1 MEYEQ
6 ALRPL
11 RRAQVERAV
20 ARNAP
25 FWNPGPLLDTLARV
39 RDARLRQAICPTGL
53 YRGFPTV
60 EDGLRDP
67 DEGNPV
73 RRTAELFGR
82 IEAFVRAVGVGST
95 IGWLAPRPGRAT
107 DDEGD
112 LEWREG
118 IVARVHV
125 PGRDA
130 LHLPGHYEVQVACP
144 GEERA
149 KTLTLHGLL
158 KGDYHAGGDPAERDR
173 LLAAFDTAEAG
184 TFTRRRDLLVGN
196 LYSALQTAARDE
208 LGRAVIYTTED
219 GRRERGVL
227 LEAELTFE
235 ILSEKPLAL
244 RTPDHLWRFVDDH
257 GHEDRAVAVSADTGG
272 RPERWK
278 RGVDFALVLR
288 RGELSLVV
296 PGAHAR
302 NGPLLHDPRW
312 RALDIPL
319 EGNRTALQGV
329 IPPSA
334 VPGAL
339 QVLGDLGP
347 WLVGADYRDWYNRLA
362 AEAPAAE
369 APGVGPTDPPAD
381 SSTTSSTT
389 PPTEAPPEPPAR
401 DEPAAPVPAA
411 RPMAAPTA

>member
-1 MEYEQ
+1 M
-6 ALRPL
+6 
-11 RRAQVERAV
+11 
-20 ARNAP
+20 
-25 FWNPGPLLDTLARV
+25 
-39 RDARLRQAICPTGL
+39 
-53 YRGFPTV
+53 
-60 EDGLRDP
+60 
-67 DEGNPV
+67 
-73 RRTAELFGR
+73 
-82 IEAFVRAVGVGST
+82 
-95 IGWLAPRPGRAT
+95 
-107 DDEGD
+107 
-112 LEWREG
+112 
-118 IVARVHV
+118 ARVHV

-144 GEERA
+144 GEERT

-158 KGDYHAGGDPAERDR
+158 KGDYRAGGDPAERDR
-173 LLAAFDTAEAG
+173 LLAAFDAAEAG

-196 LYSALQTAARDE
+196 LYSGACKLAARDE

-244 RTPDHLWRFVDDH
+244 RTPDQLRRFVDDH

-362 AEAPAAE
+362 AEAPAAG
-369 APGVGPTDPPAD
+369 AVSARPIRRPIHRQRHRQRLRPRRHPNRRRATNPPRRPRSPSAAW
-381 SSTTSSTT
+381 S
-389 PPTEAPPEPPAR
+389 PLEHKKCRWKPIFW
-401 DEPAAPVPAA
+401 EPA
-411 RPMAAPTA
+411 